1 MRGLAIVLAVV
12 SALLGARAW
21 AQDAKS
27 RQAELGS
34 LLQALKTAPDASVA
48 NLIEQRVRLLWA
60 QGGSPAAVLL
70 EARGARDLVDNADKD
85 AITALDAA
93 LVIDP
98 DYAAA
103 YADRALARFRNGDV
117 GGAVADIETA
127 LQHEPTMFAVFD
139 TLSRIAEARGDWQAA
154 LMAWQHVAD
163 ADPMG
168 QGVAQRLQALQRKA
182 VGEKS

>member
-1 MRGLAIVLAVV
+1 MAIVVAVV
-12 SALLGARAW
+12 FSLVGAKAW

-27 RQAELGS
+27 REAELGS

-48 NLIEQRVRLLWA
+48 NLIEQRVRLVWA
-60 QGGSPAAVLL
+60 QAGSPAAVLL
-70 EARGARDLVDNADKD
+70 EARGARDLVNNADQD
-85 AITALDAA
+85 ALTAFDAA

-103 YADRALARFRNGDV
+103 YGDRALARFRNGDV
-117 GGAVADIETA
+117 GGAVADIEAA

-168 QGVAQRLQALQRKA
+168 EGVAQRLQTLQRKA
-182 VGEKS
+182 EGEKS